1 MDGFFWGYQGACLL
15 YHETKGSNVEQRLVW
30 DEVEFKKNFNLK
42 KIRLSEVWSER
53 KKRRSVSFELL
64 DTLGLRGETEG
75 STRTLKKHLQ
85 NMENASEIQEVLT
98 ALWAVEQEEENVG
111 ISVFAAH
118 HPNAQFTDST
128 PHGVRLAN
136 AIGRFAKLEG
146 SVSAEELAT
155 LLQEAENVSV
165 KVEKTDKG
173 ILWSIV

>member
-1 MDGFFWGYQGACLL
+1 MQ
-15 YHETKGSNVEQRLVW
+15 
-30 DEVEFKKNFNLK
+30 
-42 KIRLSEVWSER
+42 
-53 KKRRSVSFELL
+53 FEL
-64 DTLGLRGETEG
+64 TNTQPENQTETQWVKWYDHVKNVGDHFTIRADKVIFKE
-75 STRTLKKHLQ
+75 
-85 NMENASEIQEVLT
+85 ENQPVFFVIDEA
-98 ALWAVEQEEENVG
+98 EEENVG

-173 ILWSIV
+173 ILWSIVFAGDESSFKTDTKPKKK